1 MPRSS
6 LFHWWK
12 VSVIALTVL
21 LLGVAVVTRPPE
33 ETWTALVFAAL
44 VLVAAFLRIEMGD
57 ASIGFE
63 AAVVFGAIV
72 IFHSPAVALV
82 SVLIGAGAHAAYRSI
97 AARAAG
103 DRSSLLEPFY
113 NAAQLALSYSI
124 VGLLYSLAVA
134 HDAKPA
140 AKMAGFTLLLVGYV
154 GVHLLFVSVRRYFEE
169 DAAPIDVRRILLLE
183 GKTLL
188 FVTPVVAIEA
198 MLYASWGIAGFA
210 IAFVP
215 VLILAYVMR
224 NNAESSQQ
232 NVELLRRNRELA
244 ILTESS
250 TQILSAET
258 DHETLRRLMSL
269 LSKLARMK
277 ACAVVTWESN
287 PDVPGTVYRF
297 GECMPTD
304 QEIMRWVDSAGFAQ
318 SAPSRAFVFQSDMRK
333 FPLSGGSAIQV
344 LIGIQTPEVIYGI
357 LLFETEDLSI
367 LKAGSLNLL
376 TLLVNQTGLSLQ
388 DQLLRREMRE
398 KTMQL
403 ESHAAT
409 MTTILEVSNSLI
421 GQFEIDAALTRI
433 AQAIRKAL
441 GFENVVF
448 ALHDPRR
455 NEYVRR
461 AHAGMDDVWEDVRK
475 RAVSPGEITAFFN
488 PEFRASNSYFVS
500 HTALRKSEHDFF
512 VRPEDADLG
521 FLKPDEWHE
530 NDLLLVPLMRPG
542 ESGNEMLGFLSVREP
557 HDRRIPTLEKVQT
570 LEIFATQAVTALQ
583 SSRQYEE
590 IKRLTFIDALTPA
603 YNHRFFQE
611 ALSKE
616 IHRHSRTGHE
626 MALAML
632 DIDNYNKINDSFGH
646 PVGDDILK
654 GLVEELMTN
663 ARDTD
668 VVARYG
674 GEEFAIIFPDT
685 PAHSARDAANRLRE
699 IVERREFPL
708 PLVDRTLFITVSI
721 GVALYPHDGL
731 TSADLISRADTA
743 LYWAKKH
750 GKNQVAMAAE
760 VEGNGDTVAS

>member
-1 MPRSS
+1 
-6 LFHWWK
+6 
-12 VSVIALTVL
+12 
-21 LLGVAVVTRPPE
+21 
-33 ETWTALVFAAL
+33 
-44 VLVAAFLRIEMGD
+44 
-57 ASIGFE
+57 
-63 AAVVFGAIV
+63 
-72 IFHSPAVALV
+72 
-82 SVLIGAGAHAAYRSI
+82 
-97 AARAAG
+97 
-103 DRSSLLEPFY
+103 
-113 NAAQLALSYSI
+113 
-124 VGLLYSLAVA
+124 
-134 HDAKPA
+134 
-140 AKMAGFTLLLVGYV
+140 
-154 GVHLLFVSVRRYFEE
+154 
-169 DAAPIDVRRILLLE
+169 
-183 GKTLL
+183 
-188 FVTPVVAIEA
+188 
-198 MLYASWGIAGFA
+198 
-210 IAFVP
+210 
-215 VLILAYVMR
+215 
-224 NNAESSQQ
+224 
-232 NVELLRRNRELA
+232 
-244 ILTESS
+244 
-250 TQILSAET
+250 
-258 DHETLRRLMSL
+258 
-269 LSKLARMK
+269 
-277 ACAVVTWESN
+277 
-287 PDVPGTVYRF
+287 
-297 GECMPTD
+297 
-304 QEIMRWVDSAGFAQ
+304 
-318 SAPSRAFVFQSDMRK
+318 
-333 FPLSGGSAIQV
+333 
-344 LIGIQTPEVIYGI
+344 
-357 LLFETEDLSI
+357 
-367 LKAGSLNLL
+367 
-376 TLLVNQTGLSLQ
+376 
-388 DQLLRREMRE
+388 
-398 KTMQL
+398 
-403 ESHAAT
+403 
-409 MTTILEVSNSLI
+409 MTTILEVSNISS
-421 GQFEIDAALTRI
+421 DSSRSTRPDR

-461 AHAGMDDVWEDVRK
+461 AHAGMDDVWDDVRK

-542 ESGNEMLGFLSVREP
+542 ESGNEMLGFISVREP

-632 DIDNYNKINDSFGH
+632 DIDNFKKINDSLAIRR
-646 PVGDDILK
+646 DDILK

-663 ARDTD
+663 ARDSD

-699 IVERREFPL
+699 IIERREFPL
-708 PLVDRTLFITVSI
+708 PLADRTLFMTVSI
-721 GVALYPHDGL
+721 GVALYPQDGL
-731 TSADLISRADTA
+731 TSADLISPRDTA

-760 VEGNGDTVAS
+760 VESSGDTVAS

>member
-1 MPRSS
+1 MIALPMSRSA

-12 VSVIALTVL
+12 VGIIGLTVL
-21 LLGVAVVTRPPE
+21 LLGAAAVVRPAE
-33 ETWTALVFAAL
+33 ELRTAAVFAAL

-82 SVLIGAGAHAAYRSI
+82 SVLLGTTAHAAWRCLT
-97 AARAAG
+97 
-103 DRSSLLEPFY
+103 DRRWRLESFY
-113 NAAQLALSYSI
+113 GAAQLALSYSI
-124 VGLLYSLAVA
+124 VGLLYSVAVA
-134 HDAKPA
+134 HDADVS
-140 AKMAGFTLLLVGYV
+140 AKMSGFTLLLVGYV

-169 DAAPIDVRRILLLE
+169 DASPIDVRRILLIE

-188 FVTPVVAIEA
+188 FVTPAVAIEI
-198 MLYASWGIAGFA
+198 MLYGPWGIGGFA

-224 NNAESSQQ
+224 GSAESSQQ
-232 NVELLRRNRELA
+232 NVELVRRNRDLA
-244 ILTESS
+244 IVTESS

-258 DHETLRRLMSL
+258 DQETLSRLMAL

-287 PDVPGTVYRF
+287 PDLPGTVYRF

-304 QEIMRWVDSAGFAQ
+304 QEIMRWVDSAGLAQ

-357 LLFETEDLSI
+357 LLFETEDPSI

-376 TLLVNQTGLSLQ
+376 TLLVNQTALSLQ

-398 KTMQL
+398 KTIQL

-433 AQAIRKAL
+433 AHAIRKAL

-455 NEYVRR
+455 DEYVRR

-475 RAVSPGEITAFFN
+475 RHVSPGEITAFFN
-488 PEFRASNSYFVS
+488 PEFKASNSYFVS

-512 VRPEDADLG
+512 VRPEDADDG

-530 NDLLLVPLMRPG
+530 NDLLLVPLMRG
-542 ESGNEMLGFLSVREP
+542 EEMLGFLSVNEP

-583 SSRQYEE
+583 SARQYEE

-632 DIDNYNKINDSFGH
+632 DLDNFKKVNDTFGH
-646 PVGDDILK
+646 PVGDEILK
-654 GLVEELMTN
+654 GLVEELMIN

-685 PAHSARDAANRLRE
+685 PSHSARDAANRLRE
-699 IVERREFPL
+699 LVERRAFEL
-708 PLVDRTLFITVSI
+708 PQLDRTLYVTVSI
-721 GVALYPHDGL
+721 GVAIYPHDGL

-743 LYWAKKH
+743 LYYAKKH
-750 GKNQVAMAAE
+750 GKNQVAIASDLADT
-760 VEGNGDTVAS
+760 DTVAS

>member
-1 MPRSS
+1 MSRAS
-6 LFHWWK
+6 LFHSWK
-12 VSVIALTVL
+12 VGVIALTAL
-21 LLGVAVVTRPPE
+21 LLAGAVAVRPGAE
-33 ETWTALVFAAL
+33 LQTALVFAVL

-82 SVLIGAGAHAAYRSI
+82 SVFAGTAAHAAYR
-97 AARAAG
+97 ALTEKQWR
-103 DRSSLLEPFY
+103 LEPFY

-124 VGLLYSLAVA
+124 VGLLYSVAVA
-134 HDAKPA
+134 NDAEPA
-140 AKMAGFTLLLVGYV
+140 AKMAGFALLLVGYV

-169 DAAPIDVRRILLLE
+169 DASPIDVRRILLLE

-198 MLYASWGIAGFA
+198 MLYATSGIAGFA

-224 NNAESSQQ
+224 VNVESSQQ

-376 TLLVNQTGLSLQ
+376 TLLVNQTALSLQ

-398 KTMQL
+398 KTIQL

-409 MTTILEVSNSLI
+409 MSTILEVSNSLI

-455 NEYVRR
+455 DEYVRR
-461 AHAGMDDVWEDVRK
+461 AQAGMDDVWDDVRK
-475 RAVSPGEITAFFN
+475 RPVPPSEIAAFFN

-512 VRPEDADLG
+512 VRPEDVDDG

-530 NDLLLVPLMRPG
+530 NDLLLVPLMR
-542 ESGNEMLGFLSVREP
+542 GNEMLGFLSVREP
-557 HDRRIPTLEKVQT
+557 HDRRIPNLEKVQT
-570 LEIFATQAVTALQ
+570 LEIFATQAVTAIQ
-583 SSRQYEE
+583 SARQYEE

-626 MALAML
+626 MALAMFDL
-632 DIDNYNKINDSFGH
+632 DNFKKVNDTFGH
-646 PVGDDILK
+646 PVGDEILK

-663 ARDTD
+663 ARDSD

-685 PAHSARDAANRLRE
+685 PASSARDAANRLRE
-699 IVERREFPL
+699 IVEGREFPL
-708 PLVDRTLFITVSI
+708 PGLNRTLFVTVSI
-721 GVALYPHDGL
+721 GVAVYPHDGV
-731 TSADLISRADTA
+731 TSADLISRADMA

-750 GKNQVAMAAE
+750 GKNLVAVASE
-760 VEGNGDTVAS
+760 IESSGDTVAS